1 MGSEIEGGNWRETTW
16 VAEGLGYSKQ
26 TPGKDSSQRASQGLQ
41 LGLGEQRLWKLVKLH
56 CPGKSLAEE
65 MLGKG
70 VIPGGTW
77 QQQLGLGTKNHAA
90 MTCRELQ
97 TKAKT
102 QKTPKQTNT

>member
-1 MGSEIEGGNWRETTW
+1 MATGGRKPGWPRSW
-16 VAEGLGYSKQ
+16 GYSKQ

-41 LGLGEQRLWKLVKLH
+41 LGLREQRLWKLVKLH
-56 CPGKSLAEE
+56 CPGKSLAEG
-65 MLGKG
+65 MLGEG
-70 VIPGGTW
+70 VVPEGTW
-77 QQQLGLGTKNHAA
+77 QQHLGLGDKNHAA